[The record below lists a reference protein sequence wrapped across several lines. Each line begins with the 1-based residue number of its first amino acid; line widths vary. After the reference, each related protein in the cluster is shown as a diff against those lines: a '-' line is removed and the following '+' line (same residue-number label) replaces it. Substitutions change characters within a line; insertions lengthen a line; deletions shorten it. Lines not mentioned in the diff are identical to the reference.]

1 MSILTAL
8 KPLAQLFFPPICLSC
23 QRQLNSS
30 ESRICII
37 CHTKLDKT
45 QFHEHSH
52 DNALVRRFWGRL
64 HLEHAV
70 AYWFY
75 RKKSPVRPIIHAFK
89 YHGHPQVATHFTKEY
104 AERYLSKSRMMADID
119 CIVPIPIHSSRQQ
132 KRGYNQSAIIA
143 EALSQHFQIP
153 WSDNWVKRI
162 IATDTQTKKSSSFER
177 WDNVQTIFKIPKPE
191 LLDNK
196 HILLVDD
203 VITTGSTIE
212 SCGVSI
218 REATKGTRFSILGLA
233 CRL

>member
-8 KPLAQLFFPPICLSC
+8 RPLAQLFFPPICLSC
-23 QRQLNSS
+23 QRQLSPS
-30 ESRICII
+30 EPMICII
-37 CHTKLDKT
+37 CHAKLDTT

-52 DNALVRRFWGRL
+52 DNTLVRRFWGRL
-64 HLEHAV
+64 HLEHAM

-89 YHGHPQVATHFTKEY
+89 YHSRPQVATHFTKEY
-104 AERYLSKSRMMADID
+104 AERYLNKSKMMADID
-119 CIVPIPIHSSRQQ
+119 CIVPIPIHSSRQR
-132 KRGYNQSAIIA
+132 KRGYNQSAVIA

-153 WSDNWVKRI
+153 WSDNWVKRTV
-162 IATDTQTKKSSSFER
+162 ATDTQTKKSSSFER
-177 WDNVQTIFKIPKPE
+177 WDNVQTIFEIPKPE
-191 LLDNK
+191 LLNNK